1 MRAPGKL
8 NVLKRYH
15 QELERTKRVHRQHL
29 RDLHQWPRQEIDC
42 VCELQVGRFR
52 KRKALG
58 CGKSRCLLCHFDKIF
73 GLQSVK
79 DQIRQQRF
87 LDSFEDYS
95 DSSLSDDE
103 LVLIAE
109 ETFLELDSKEA
120 GEAEP

>member
-1 MRAPGKL
+1 MTRAPGRL
-8 NVLKRYH
+8 NVMKRYH

-42 VCELQVGRFR
+42 VCEFQVGRFR

-73 GLQSVK
+73 GLRSVK
-79 DQIRQQRF
+79 DRTRHQRF
-87 LDSFEDYS
+87 LDSLNDC
-95 DSSLSDDE
+95 DTSLSDDE

-109 ETFLELDSKEA
+109 ETFLELDREEA
-120 GEAEP
+120 GETLP